1 MATAVAV
8 TMSGEGKPVENR
20 RKGETRYVDCSH
32 TIHDGLVTYKGLP
45 AAAIADHLSRVESRG
60 HYAPGTEFQISRI
73 EMVASTGTYLDCP
86 FHRYGDGKDVAGVG
100 LEDLVDLKG
109 IVVRAEARKGQ
120 AIGVEFFEGK
130 EIRDC
135 AVLVHTGW
143 DRHWETE
150 KYFEGHPY
158 LTEDAAVYL
167 HDRGA
172 RLVGIDS
179 MNIDDTR
186 GKTRPVHSI
195 LLRAGILIVEHL
207 CRLEELPD
215 DGFTFSAVPP
225 AFQGVGSFPVRA
237 YARIG

>member
-1 MATAVAV
+1 M
-8 TMSGEGKPVENR
+8 ENSR
-20 RKGETRYVDCSH
+20 RDEPRYVDCSH
-32 TIHDGLVTYKGLP
+32 TIHDGLVTYRGLP
-45 AAAIADHLSRVESRG
+45 ATVIADHLSRVASRG

-86 FHRYGDGKDVAGVG
+86 FHRYEDGKDVAGVA
-100 LEDLVDLKG
+100 LEDMVDLKG
-109 IVVRAEARKGQ
+109 TVVRAERRTGR
-120 AIGVEFFEGK
+120 AIGLEFFEGQ
-130 EIRDC
+130 EILNR

-158 LTEDAAVYL
+158 LTEDVAVYL
-167 HDRGA
+167 CDRGA
-172 RLVGIDS
+172 KLVGIDS

-195 LLRAGILIVEHL
+195 LLRAGILIVEHM
-207 CRLEELPD
+207 CRLEKLPD
-215 DGFTFSAVPP
+215 DGFTFNAVPP
-225 AFQGVGSFPVRA
+225 AFKGVGSFPVRA